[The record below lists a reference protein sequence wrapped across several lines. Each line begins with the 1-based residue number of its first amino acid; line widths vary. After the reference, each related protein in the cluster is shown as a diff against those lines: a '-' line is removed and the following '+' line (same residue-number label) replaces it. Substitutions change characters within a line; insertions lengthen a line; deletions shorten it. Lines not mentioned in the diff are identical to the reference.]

1 MQEQNIQTVSNETA
15 ETIETFEAEL
25 KKQKLLKAQQEAW
38 IDFNAVGGLLLEAD
52 GSIKLSPSRTYKDGR
67 PKTYSVRD
75 FANEINVDISLLY
88 KWEKSI
94 PNFWDLV
101 AKRRLKIFSG
111 RRVAKV
117 WNGVFLAAAAGKAPQ
132 AAMFLHNY
140 DPNFKLPGQPD
151 PGDDKDKPNAWSAL
165 LAKKRDRLTIRS
177 QQAQEGEI
185 VNAPNQQPVAN
196 Q

>member
-1 MQEQNIQTVSNETA
+1 MQEQETQTISNETA

-52 GSIKLSPSRTYKDGR
+52 GSLKMSPTRTYKDGR
-67 PKTYSVRD
+67 RKTYSVRD

-94 PNFWDLV
+94 PSFWDLV
-101 AKRRLKIFSG
+101 AKRRKEIFSG

-117 WNGVFLAAAAGKAPQ
+117 WNGVFLKAASGEAKAAAI
-132 AAMFLHNY
+132 FLSNY

-151 PGDDKDKPNAWSAL
+151 PGDDKDQPSAWSAL

-177 QQAQEGEI
+177 QQAKEGEI
-185 VNAPNQQPVAN
+185 VDASNQQPVAN